1 MYTNIEKYFLINIH
15 ILHLHN
21 LVMVFLI
28 WLEMVFGIFI
38 LECGHVRSATHNSNY
53 SMLSS
58 SLIPNFKLS
67 VAAAMDRG

>member
-1 MYTNIEKYFLINIH
+1 
-15 ILHLHN
+15 
-21 LVMVFLI
+21 MVFLI

-67 VAAAMDRG
+67 IVTAMDRGLGSWTGGKCYAHKYFRF